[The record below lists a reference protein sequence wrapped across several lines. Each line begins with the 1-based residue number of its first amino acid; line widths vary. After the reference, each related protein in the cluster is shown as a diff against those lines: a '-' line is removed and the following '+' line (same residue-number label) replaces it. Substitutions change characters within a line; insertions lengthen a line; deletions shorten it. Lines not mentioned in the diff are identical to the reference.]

1 MIQEL
6 REYSNNIFFKLLMGV
21 IAVTFVLSFGV
32 GGFFGDRKEVVAKVN
47 DQEILLKEYR
57 EAYQNRLGALQQQFG
72 ENAEQFAEQLN
83 LRQQVFN
90 QLIDRHLLLTD
101 AAELNLVATDLELQ
115 DYIRKQPFFQQN
127 GQFDYDTYETVL
139 SQNRIVRHEYEASL
153 RADILLTKKQQLLGT
168 GLVISDNEVE
178 QTFRRNFEKIEVEY
192 VYFDPQVFV
201 EKTTAEDAELRKY
214 LQDNPQNFQTLN
226 KFRMEYFTISAD
238 YYQDNVKVREREVRR
253 YYKKYT
259 DNYVTPPEV
268 KARHILL
275 KLVPDAPE
283 NEQQEKREQL
293 NKLLAEIKAGSSF
306 EELAKKHSEDG
317 TSADG
322 GDLGWFK
329 PGEMVP
335 AFESAA
341 FALEAGQVSEIV
353 QSPFG
358 LHLIKVE
365 ERKDE
370 ITKSLDEAREEITL
384 ILAESRAQ
392 KRLEEDLDRLAGL
405 AGEAFTDE
413 AQKLNREVLNAEW
426 FDRTEVI
433 PGLGSAAALVPEL
446 VSRKAGE
453 MGVWK
458 RNPVLGHVIYR
469 LTETKIPETRL
480 FEDAKEDVF
489 KAVRLEKAKTVALE
503 SAKKAL
509 TQLEAGTK
517 LNKLVKKHGLKTETL
532 EFTANTRFLPN
543 IGDNTE
549 FRKVGLHLNE
559 NSLFGLSIDGNRADL
574 ILFKKRS
581 LSEDKTLEQ
590 KDKVRAQ
597 LLQNM
602 RQALLSKELKRLRDS
617 ASIEVINP
625 VFGTPGSS

>member
-47 DQEILLKEYR
+47 DQEILLKEYS

-581 LSEDKTLEQ
+581 LSDDKALEQ

-617 ASIEVINP
+617 ATIEVINP

>member
-153 RADILLTKKQQLLGT
+153 RADILLAKKQQLLGT
-168 GLVISDNEVE
+168 GLVISDSEVE
-178 QTFRRNFEKIEVEY
+178 QTFLRNFEKIEVEY
-192 VYFDPQVFV
+192 VYFDPQAFV

-214 LQDNPQNFQTLN
+214 LQDNPQEFQTLN
-226 KFRMEYFTISAD
+226 RFRMEYFTIATD

-253 YYKKYT
+253 YYKKYAE
-259 DNYVTPPEV
+259 NYVTPPEV

-275 KLVPDAPE
+275 KLIPDAPE

-306 EELAKKHSEDG
+306 EELAINHSEDA
-317 TSADG
+317 TSAEG

-365 ERKDE
+365 ERKNE

-392 KRLEEDLDRLAGL
+392 KRLEEELDRLAGL
-405 AGEAFTDE
+405 AGEAFTEE
-413 AQKLNREVLNAEW
+413 AQKLNREVLIADW
-426 FDRTEVI
+426 FDGTEVI
-433 PGLGSAAALVPEL
+433 PGLGSAAELVPGL
-446 VSRKAGE
+446 VSRKSGE

-469 LTETKIPETRL
+469 LSETKIPETRL
-480 FEDAKEDVF
+480 FEDAKEDLF
-489 KAVRLEKAKTVALE
+489 KAVRLEKAKAVAIE

-509 TQLEAGTK
+509 SQLEAGTK
-517 LNKLVKKHGLKTETL
+517 LNNLVKKHGLKTETL

-559 NSLFGLSIDGNRADL
+559 NSLFGLSLDGNRADL
-574 ILFKKRS
+574 IQFKKRS
-581 LSEDKTLEQ
+581 LSEDKALEQ

-602 RQALLSKELKRLRDS
+602 QQALLSKELKRLRDS
-617 ASIEVINP
+617 ATIEVINP

>member
-153 RADILLTKKQQLLGT
+153 RADILLAKKQQLLGT
-168 GLVISDNEVE
+168 GLVISDSEVE

-192 VYFDPQVFV
+192 VYFDPQAFV

-214 LQDNPQNFQTLN
+214 LQDNPQEFQTLN
-226 KFRMEYFTISAD
+226 RFRMEYFTIATD

-253 YYKKYT
+253 YYKKYAE
-259 DNYVTPPEV
+259 NYVTPPEV

-275 KLVPDAPE
+275 KLIPDAPE

-306 EELAKKHSEDG
+306 EELAIKHSEDA
-317 TSADG
+317 TSAEG

-365 ERKDE
+365 ERKNE

-392 KRLEEDLDRLAGL
+392 KRLEEELDRLAGL
-405 AGEAFTDE
+405 AGEAFTEE
-413 AQKLNREVLNAEW
+413 AQKLNREVLIAEW
-426 FDRTEVI
+426 FDGTEVI
-433 PGLGSAAALVPEL
+433 PGLGSAAELVPGL
-446 VSRKAGE
+446 VSRKSGE

-469 LTETKIPETRL
+469 LSETKIPETRL
-480 FEDAKEDVF
+480 FEDAKEDLF
-489 KAVRLEKAKTVALE
+489 KAVRLEKAKAVAIE

-517 LNKLVKKHGLKTETL
+517 LNNLVKKYGLKTETL

-559 NSLFGLSIDGNRADL
+559 NSLFGLSLDGNRADL
-574 ILFKKRS
+574 IQFKKRS
-581 LSEDKTLEQ
+581 LSEDKALEQ

-602 RQALLSKELKRLRDS
+602 QQALLSKELKRLRDS
-617 ASIEVINP
+617 ATIEVINP

>member
-306 EELAKKHSEDG
+306 EDLAKKHSEDG

-581 LSEDKTLEQ
+581 LSEDKALEQ

-617 ASIEVINP
+617 ATIEVINP

>member
-413 AQKLNREVLNAEW
+413 AQKLNKEVLNAEW

-581 LSEDKTLEQ
+581 LSEDKALEQ

-617 ASIEVINP
+617 ATIEVINP

>member
-6 REYSNNIFFKLLMGV
+6 REYSNNIFFKLFMGV
-21 IAVTFVLSFGV
+21 IAITFVLSFGV

-57 EAYQNRLGALQQQFG
+57 EAYQNRMRALQQQFG

-101 AAELNLVATDLELQ
+101 AAELNLIATDLELQ

-139 SQNRIVRHEYEASL
+139 SQNRIVRHEYETSL
-153 RADILLTKKQQLLGT
+153 RSDILLAKKQQLLGA
-168 GLVISDNEVE
+168 GLVINNREVE
-178 QTFRRNFEKIEVEY
+178 QAYRNDFEKIEVEY
-192 VYFDPQVFV
+192 VYFDPQSFI
-201 EKTTAEDAELRKY
+201 EKTTANNTELRNY
-214 LQDNPQNFQTLN
+214 HQEHPQEFQTLT

-238 YYQDNVKVREREVRR
+238 YYKENVKVREREVRR
-253 YYKKYT
+253 YYKKYAE
-259 DNYVTPPEV
+259 NYVTPPEI
-268 KARHILL
+268 KARHILV

-283 NEQQEKREQL
+283 KEQQEKRKQL
-293 NKLLAEIKAGSSF
+293 NKLLLKIKAGSSF

-317 TSADG
+317 TAAEG

-335 AFESAA
+335 AFEAAA
-341 FALEAGQVSEIV
+341 FDLEAGQVSEIV

-365 ERKDE
+365 ERKE
-370 ITKSLDEAREEITL
+370 KITKSLDEAREEITV
-384 ILAESRAQ
+384 ILTESRAE
-392 KRLEEDLDRLAGL
+392 KRLNEDLDRLSGL
-405 AGEAFTDE
+405 AGESFAEE
-413 AQKLNREVLNAEW
+413 ARKLNKDVLNSAW
-426 FDRTEVI
+426 FDSAQVI
-433 PGLGSAAALVPEL
+433 PGLGSASGIVPEL
-446 VSRKAGE
+446 LRRKPGE

-469 LTETKIPETRL
+469 LSETKKPETSL
-480 FEDAKEDVF
+480 FEDAKEEVLV
-489 KAVRLEKAKTVALE
+489 AVRLDKARALALE
-503 SAKKAL
+503 TAKKVLSQVQGGAV
-509 TQLEAGTK
+509 
-517 LNKLVKKHGLKTETL
+517 LNKLVEKHGLKTENL
-532 EFTANTRFLPN
+532 QFTANTRFLPN

-559 NSLFGLSIDGNRADL
+559 NTRFGLSINGNRADL
-574 ILFKKRS
+574 IHFNKRT
-581 LSEDKTLEQ
+581 LSDDNAAEQ

-602 RQALLSKELKRLRDS
+602 QQALLSKELKRLRES
-617 ASIEVINP
+617 ALIEVINP
-625 VFGTPGSS
+625 VFRLPGSS

>member
-21 IAVTFVLSFGV
+21 IAITFVLSFGV

-57 EAYQNRLGALQQQFG
+57 ESYQNRLRTFQEQFG

-101 AAELNLVATDLELQ
+101 AAKINLIATDLELQ
-115 DYIRKQPFFQQN
+115 DYIRKQPIFQQN

-139 SQNRIVRHEYEASL
+139 SQNRIVRHEYETSL
-153 RADILLTKKQQLLGT
+153 RADILLAKKQQLLGT
-168 GLVISDNEVE
+168 GLVINKNEVE
-178 QTFRRNFEKIEVEY
+178 QAYRRNFEKIEVEY

-201 EKTTAEDAELRKY
+201 KKATADEAELRRY
-214 LQDNPQNFQTLN
+214 HQEHSQEFQTLN

-238 YYQDNVKVREREVRR
+238 FYQDTVKVREREVRR
-253 YYKKYT
+253 YYKKSA

-268 KARHILL
+268 KARHILV
-275 KLVPDAPE
+275 KLIPDAPKK
-283 NEQQEKREQL
+283 EQEEKRTQL
-293 NKLLAEIKAGSSF
+293 NKLLAKIKAGSSF
-306 EELAKKHSEDG
+306 EELAIKHSEDG
-317 TSADG
+317 TAAEG

-341 FALEAGQVSEIV
+341 FSLEVGQVSEIV

-365 ERKDE
+365 ERKNE
-370 ITKSLDEAREEITL
+370 ITKSLDDAREEITL
-384 ILAESRAQ
+384 ILTESRAE
-392 KRLEEDLDRLAGL
+392 KRLDEDLSRLAGL
-405 AGEAFTDE
+405 AGESFAEE
-413 AQKLNREVLNAEW
+413 AQKLTKDVLQAEW
-426 FDRTEVI
+426 FDRLGVI
-433 PGLGSAAALVPEL
+433 PGLGSAAGLVPEL
-446 VSRKAGE
+446 LRRKSGE

-458 RNPVLGHVIYR
+458 RNPILGHVIYR
-469 LTETKIPETRL
+469 LTETKKPETQA
-480 FEDAKEDVF
+480 FDDAKEEVLI
-489 KAVRLEKAKTVALE
+489 AVRLEKAEAMALE
-503 SAKKAL
+503 NAENALKKV
-509 TQLEAGTK
+509 QAGTALK
-517 LNKLVKKHGLKTETL
+517 KLVEKYGLKTETL

-559 NSLFGLSIDGNRADL
+559 NTLFGLSLNGKRADL
-574 ILFKKRS
+574 IHFIKRS
-581 LSEDKTLEQ
+581 LSEDKAEEQ
-590 KDKVRAQ
+590 KESVRRQ

-602 RQALLSKELKRLRDS
+602 QQSLLSKELKRLRDS

-625 VFGTPGSS
+625 VFRAPGSS

>member
-139 SQNRIVRHEYEASL
+139 SQNRIVRHEYETSL

-581 LSEDKTLEQ
+581 LSEDKALEQ

-617 ASIEVINP
+617 ATIEVINP

>member
-317 TSADG
+317 TSAEG

-413 AQKLNREVLNAEW
+413 AQKLNKEVLNAEW

-581 LSEDKTLEQ
+581 LSEDKALEQ

-617 ASIEVINP
+617 ATIEVINP

>member
-283 NEQQEKREQL
+283 NEQQEKRDQL

-413 AQKLNREVLNAEW
+413 AQKLNKEVLNAEW

-581 LSEDKTLEQ
+581 LSEDKALEQ

-617 ASIEVINP
+617 ATIEVINP

>member
-153 RADILLTKKQQLLGT
+153 RADILLAKKRQLLGT
-168 GLVISDNEVE
+168 GLVISDSEVE

-192 VYFDPQVFV
+192 VYFDPQAFV

-214 LQDNPQNFQTLN
+214 LQDNPQEFQTLN
-226 KFRMEYFTISAD
+226 RFRMEYFTISAD

-253 YYKKYT
+253 YYKKYAE
-259 DNYVTPPEV
+259 NYVTPPEV

-275 KLVPDAPE
+275 KLIPDAPE

-306 EELAKKHSEDG
+306 EELAIKHSEDA
-317 TSADG
+317 TSAEG

-365 ERKDE
+365 ERKNE

-392 KRLEEDLDRLAGL
+392 KRLEEELDRLAGL
-405 AGEAFTDE
+405 AGEAFTEE
-413 AQKLNREVLNAEW
+413 AQKLNREVLIADW

-433 PGLGSAAALVPEL
+433 PGLGSAAELVPEL
-446 VSRKAGE
+446 VSRKSGE

-469 LTETKIPETRL
+469 LSETKIPETRL
-480 FEDAKEDVF
+480 FEDAKEDLF
-489 KAVRLEKAKTVALE
+489 KAVRLEKAKAVAIE

-509 TQLEAGTK
+509 SQLEAGTK
-517 LNKLVKKHGLKTETL
+517 LNNLVKKYGLKTETL

-559 NSLFGLSIDGNRADL
+559 HSLFGLSLDGNRADL
-574 ILFKKRS
+574 IKFNKRS
-581 LSEDKTLEQ
+581 LSEDKALEQ

-602 RQALLSKELKRLRDS
+602 QQALLSKELKRLRDS
-617 ASIEVINP
+617 ATIEVINP

>member
-153 RADILLTKKQQLLGT
+153 RADILLAKKQQLLGT
-168 GLVISDNEVE
+168 GLVISDSEVE

-192 VYFDPQVFV
+192 VYFDPQAFV

-214 LQDNPQNFQTLN
+214 LQDNPQEFQTLN
-226 KFRMEYFTISAD
+226 RFRMEYFTISAD

-253 YYKKYT
+253 YYKKYAE
-259 DNYVTPPEV
+259 NYVTPPEV

-275 KLVPDAPE
+275 KLIPDAPE

-306 EELAKKHSEDG
+306 EELAIKHSEDA
-317 TSADG
+317 TSAEG

-365 ERKDE
+365 ERKNE

-392 KRLEEDLDRLAGL
+392 KRLEEELDRLAGL
-405 AGEAFTDE
+405 AGEAFTEE
-413 AQKLNREVLNAEW
+413 AQKLNREVLIADW
-426 FDRTEVI
+426 FDGTEVI
-433 PGLGSAAALVPEL
+433 PGLGSAAELVPGL
-446 VSRKAGE
+446 VSRKSGE

-469 LTETKIPETRL
+469 LSETKIPETRL
-480 FEDAKEDVF
+480 FEDAKEDLF
-489 KAVRLEKAKTVALE
+489 KAVRLEKAKAVAIE
-503 SAKKAL
+503 SAKRAL

-517 LNKLVKKHGLKTETL
+517 LNNLVKKHGLKTETL

-559 NSLFGLSIDGNRADL
+559 NSLFGLSLDGNRADL
-574 ILFKKRS
+574 IQFKKRS
-581 LSEDKTLEQ
+581 LSEDKALEQ

-602 RQALLSKELKRLRDS
+602 QQALLSKELKRLRDS
-617 ASIEVINP
+617 ATIEVINP

>member
-581 LSEDKTLEQ
+581 LSDDKALEQ

-617 ASIEVINP
+617 ATIEVINP